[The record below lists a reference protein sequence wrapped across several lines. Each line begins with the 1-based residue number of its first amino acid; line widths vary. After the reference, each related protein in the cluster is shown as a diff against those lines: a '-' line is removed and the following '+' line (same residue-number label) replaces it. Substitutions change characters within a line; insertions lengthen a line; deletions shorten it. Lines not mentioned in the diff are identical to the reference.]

1 MIKCLAALCSLPSL
15 YRKSLVTAR
24 NVKQMLTFVRHKNT
38 RARAHS
44 HSLTQAHMQLTGG
57 GKQTR
62 WWQMHHQ
69 QHRSPVLSLHRGDVV
84 EPFT

>member
-38 RARAHS
+38 RARARA
-44 HSLTQAHMQLTGG
+44 LTLTHTGTHATDRR
-57 GKQTR
+57 GKTNTVVADA
-62 WWQMHHQ
+62 
-69 QHRSPVLSLHRGDVV
+69 SPATQEPSV
-84 EPFT
+84 EPL